1 MIFAL
6 TIAGDVFWILALA
19 LMASFTLATWKRIPA
34 GAGVPVLW
42 TGLSATRRL
51 PRWAALI
58 TLPVAAFLIGAWLQ
72 IESRSPGLDLT
83 GALIILGVR
92 ATLAPLLAVL
102 HLGRVQKALAILEA
116 EDGLSPPR

>member
-1 MIFAL
+1 
-6 TIAGDVFWILALA
+6 
-19 LMASFTLATWKRIPA
+19 
-34 GAGVPVLW
+34 VLW

-51 PRWAALI
+51 PRWAALLA
-58 TLPVAAFLIGAWLQ
+58 LPVVAFLIGAWLQ
-72 IESRSPGLDLT
+72 IQSREPGLDLT
-83 GALIILGVR
+83 GALIVLGVR

>member
-19 LMASFTLATWKRIPA
+19 LMASFTLAAWKRIPA
-34 GAGVPVLW
+34 GSSVPVLW
-42 TGLSATRRL
+42 KGLSATARL
-51 PRWAALI
+51 PRWAALLS
-58 TLPVAAFLIGAWLQ
+58 LPVGAFLIGAWLQ
-72 IESRSPGLDLT
+72 VESREPGLDLT
-83 GALIILGVR
+83 GALIVLGVR

-116 EDGLSPPR
+116 EDALGPPR